1 MANEVSHR
9 HSAKG
14 ETLYFTIRNVSRQMW
29 NTAGTPNFETLTVA
43 NWGDYD
49 VALSE
54 SPASS
59 YFYVGTFPAISGNM
73 VAGWYWVD
81 VFKRAGGSPAI
92 SDVIQA
98 SYFGYWDGTTYK
110 WWGEDTVA
118 ISGTVQT
125 ARDIGASVLLSA
137 GTGTGQ
143 LDFSSGV
150 VKSNL
155 VQVIATALTETG
167 AGYLAAGF
175 KKFFDVA
182 SPTSTMNLITAVT
195 TATNLTNLPAKVLKY
210 FQLLFRKDAAIA
222 TDNATE
228 LTEINAD
235 GGSGAGA
242 YDNTTDSQ
250 EGIRDTAP
258 LGTAMRGTDNAALA
272 SELAKVPKSDGAVT
286 WNATAVAQVQNGLA
300 TSTEVTAIQNNTRVV
315 RVVPTVIERPDAGT
329 TTYRIE
335 LLLYDAVGNMEAPD
349 SAPTIA
355 LVNQGG
361 TDLSARLDSTTMAL
375 VSTGRYRAVYT
386 ASSTDDL
393 EQLVWTFSVVEGGAT
408 RLYGNTTLIVDTTAV
423 DFTAADRS
431 KLEAI
436 NSDWTD
442 GGRLDLLIDAIIAR
456 IGPITGSGDNTLLGF
471 FKAALNKA
479 AATPTD
485 IGGTFAPSTDSVEA
499 IRDRGDA
506 AWTTATGF
514 STLDAAGVRTALGLG
529 SANLDTQL
537 DALLNLLEADMFV
550 DTTTTPWTL
559 CIRQKGTATNLLVKS
574 LKTVAG
580 ANITDADTAVGQEIH
595 VP

>member
-1 MANEVSHR
+1 MADIWMDVDTALAEVPVNF
-9 HSAKG
+9 APLIDDTDFK
-14 ETLYFTIRNVSRQMW
+14 TIEDAVAYNATGMDLRW
-29 NTAGTPNFETLTVA
+29 NFLTCAGAYTSTAVTPTTGGA
-43 NWGDYD
+43 YDWAHQGDGMY
-49 VALSE
+49 SIE
-54 SPASS
+54 IPAS
-59 YFYVGTFPAISGNM
+59 G
-73 VAGWYWVD
+73 
-81 VFKRAGGSPAI
+81 
-92 SDVIQA
+92 
-98 SYFGYWDGTTYK
+98 
-110 WWGEDTVA
+110 
-118 ISGTVQT
+118 
-125 ARDIGASVLLSA
+125 GASINNDTEGFGWFSGKATGVLPWRGPVIGFRAAALNDA
-137 GTGTGQ
+137 LIDGGDV
-143 LDFSSGV
+143 LDV
-150 VKSNL
+150 NL
-155 VQVIATALTETG
+155 VQVLATALTETAG
-167 AGYLAAGF
+167 GYLAAGI

-222 TDNATE
+222 TDNAME
-228 LTEINAD
+228 LTEINAN

-272 SELAKVPKSDGAVT
+272 SD
-286 WNATAVAQVQNGLA
+286 LA
-300 TSTEVTAIQNNTRVV
+300 TLLTRLSELRAGYLDNLNVGGNVASSAEVTAVQNNTRVV

-355 LVNQGG
+355 LVDQGG

-423 DFTAADRS
+423 DFTSADRT
-431 KLEAI
+431 KLEAL
-436 NSDWTD
+436 NTDWTD
-442 GGRLDLLIDAIIAR
+442 GGRLDLLIDAILED
-456 IGPITGSGDNTLLGF
+456 TGTTLPALM
-471 FKAALNKA
+471 AASALRN
-479 AATPTD
+479 
-485 IGGTFAPSTDSVEA
+485 
-499 IRDRGDA
+499 
-506 AWTTATGF
+506 
-514 STLDAAGVRTALGLG
+514 ALGLA

-537 DALLNLLEADMFV
+537 AALLNLLEADMFV
-550 DTTTTPWTL
+550 DTTTSPWTL
-559 CIRQKGTATNLLVKS
+559 CIRQKGTATNLLVKN

-580 ANITDADTAVGQEIH
+580 ANITDAETAVGQEIH

>member
-9 HSAKG
+9 HSATG

-59 YFYVGTFPAISGNM
+59 YFYVGTFPAVSGNM

-92 SDVIQA
+92 SDVLQA

-110 WWGEDTVA
+110 WWGEDTIAVG
-118 ISGTVQT
+118 GTVQT

-143 LDFSSGV
+143 LDFTSGV

-155 VQVIATALTETG
+155 VQILATALTETAG
-167 AGYLAAGF
+167 GYLAAGV

-195 TATNLTNLPAKVLKY
+195 TVTNLTNLPAKLLKY
-210 FQLLFRKDAAIA
+210 LQLLFRKDAAIA

-250 EGIRDTAP
+250 EGIRDTA
-258 LGTAMRGTDNAALA
+258 ALA
-272 SELAKVPKSDGAVT
+272 TELAKVPKSDSNVS
-286 WNATAVAQVQNGLA
+286 WNATAAAQIQTECGDALA
-300 TSTEVTAIQNNTRVV
+300 AYAPNTTTPPTAASIADAVWDEASTGHT
-315 RVVPTVIERPDAGT
+315 DAGKAGAQLWT
-329 TTYRIE
+329 GVDN
-335 LLLYDAVGNMEAPD
+335 LL
-349 SAPTIA
+349 
-355 LVNQGG
+355 
-361 TDLSARLDSTTMAL
+361 ARL
-375 VSTGRYRAVYT
+375 
-386 ASSTDDL
+386 
-393 EQLVWTFSVVEGGAT
+393 GA
-408 RLYGNTTLIVDTTAV
+408 
-423 DFTAADRS
+423 
-431 KLEAI
+431 
-436 NSDWTD
+436 W
-442 GGRLDLLIDAIIAR
+442 
-456 IGPITGSGDNTLLGF
+456 TGSGVNTVLGA
-471 FKAALNKA
+471 FKALLSKVASA
-479 AATPTD
+479 PSD
-485 IGGTFAPSTDSVEA
+485 IGGTFDPAADSTEA

-514 STLDAAGVRTALGLG
+514 STLDAAGVRTALGMA
-529 SANLDTQL
+529 SNNLDTQL
-537 DALLNLLEADMFV
+537 STISTAAVLARKLKTGNIRDKSGSPGVYEILDDD
-550 DTTTTPWTL
+550 DTTVIATLTLAETTPYQQVTL
-559 CIRQKGTATNLLVKS
+559 S
-574 LKTVAG
+574 
-580 ANITDADTAVGQEIH
+580 
-595 VP
+595 

>member
-1 MANEVSHR
+1 M
-9 HSAKG
+9 
-14 ETLYFTIRNVSRQMW
+14 
-29 NTAGTPNFETLTVA
+29 
-43 NWGDYD
+43 
-49 VALSE
+49 
-54 SPASS
+54 
-59 YFYVGTFPAISGNM
+59 
-73 VAGWYWVD
+73 
-81 VFKRAGGSPAI
+81 
-92 SDVIQA
+92 
-98 SYFGYWDGTTYK
+98 
-110 WWGEDTVA
+110 
-118 ISGTVQT
+118 
-125 ARDIGASVLLSA
+125 
-137 GTGTGQ
+137 
-143 LDFSSGV
+143 
-150 VKSNL
+150 
-155 VQVIATALTETG
+155 
-167 AGYLAAGF
+167 
-175 KKFFDVA
+175 
-182 SPTSTMNLITAVT
+182 
-195 TATNLTNLPAKVLKY
+195 
-210 FQLLFRKDAAIA
+210 LFR
-222 TDNATE
+222 
-228 LTEINAD
+228 
-235 GGSGAGA
+235 S
-242 YDNTTDSQ
+242 
-250 EGIRDTAP
+250 
-258 LGTAMRGTDNAALA
+258 
-272 SELAKVPKSDGAVT
+272 
-286 WNATAVAQVQNGLA
+286 
-300 TSTEVTAIQNNTRVV
+300 
-315 RVVPTVIERPDAGT
+315 
-329 TTYRIE
+329 
-335 LLLYDAVGNMEAPD
+335 
-349 SAPTIA
+349 
-355 LVNQGG
+355 
-361 TDLSARLDSTTMAL
+361 
-375 VSTGRYRAVYT
+375 
-386 ASSTDDL
+386 
-393 EQLVWTFSVVEGGAT
+393 T